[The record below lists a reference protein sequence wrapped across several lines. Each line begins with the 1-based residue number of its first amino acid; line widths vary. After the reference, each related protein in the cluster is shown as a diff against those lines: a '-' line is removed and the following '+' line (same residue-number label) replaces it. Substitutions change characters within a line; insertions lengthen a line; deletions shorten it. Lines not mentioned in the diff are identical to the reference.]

1 MDPTGC
7 HAIMNCSVMLSDLE
21 PLQNAVDDSTA
32 NSARRSWPFRKRI
45 RLRTP
50 RSGSEASGHRF
61 AIGTVDGRQITK

>member
-7 HAIMNCSVMLSDLE
+7 HAIMNCSVMLPDLE

-45 RLRTP
+45 VLRERGSGQDTGRTRRWP
-50 RSGSEASGHRF
+50 RPTRC
-61 AIGTVDGRQITK
+61 